1 MEIFD
6 VIKIIKDGSSRESD
20 NAKGELLRRTS
31 LWKDSNK
38 TLSSSIFTHICH
50 KYNVHRAQDS
60 LNEMES
66 IYYESIVRIINNIE
80 KGNLD
85 NIKTLN
91 AFEAYSKMI
100 CANVCREWIKIQ
112 YKGGMKQVPVYLNIN
127 KAYLIRLG
135 EGFVRDNEGNLKIF
149 ENENQA
155 IKYRNEN
162 TSGTP
167 VAIRSI
173 NSKDILDQVEHL
185 IHGKLSYAEI
195 PVDDVLKNETS
206 DELSYYEEKILQE
219 FVGVHQNKVSK
230 CRNIFELSAIYVKTS
245 EQHKEWQNISGNEGK
260 TYGAYRKKKS
270 DCKQKLINEIKNSEH
285 FLKSDTFM
293 DFVDVIYGDIND
305 DLQGDSLF
313 ACSI

>member
-6 VIKIIKDGSSRESD
+6 VIKIIKVGSSIESD

-31 LWKDSNK
+31 HWKDSNK

-50 KYNVHRAQDS
+50 KYNVHRAPDS

-85 NIKTLN
+85 NIKTLL
-91 AFEAYSKMI
+91 AFEAYSKMM
-100 CANVCREWIKIQ
+100 CANVCRECIKIQ
-112 YKGGMKQVPVYLNIN
+112 YKGGMKQVPVYFNIN

-135 EGFVRDNEGNLKIF
+135 EGFVRDKEGHLKIF
-149 ENENQA
+149 ENKNQA

-162 TSGTP
+162 TSGTA

-173 NSKDILDQVEHL
+173 NSKDILDQIEHL

-206 DELSYYEEKILQE
+206 DELSYYEERILQK
-219 FVGVHQNKVSK
+219 FVGVHQKKVSK
-230 CRNIFELSAIYVKTS
+230 CRNIFELSAIYDKTS
-245 EQHKEWQNISGNEGK
+245 EQHKEWQNIFGNEGK
-260 TYGAYRKKKS
+260 TYGAFRKKKS
-270 DCKQKLINEIKNSEH
+270 DCKQKLINEIRGSEH

-293 DFVDVIYGDIND
+293 DFIDKIYGDMND
-305 DLQGDSLF
+305 DEEGDSLF
-313 ACSI
+313 AQY